1 MDLSLSKLRELVMDR
16 EAWHAAVYGVTK
28 NQTWLSKWTEL
39 KVSWSIQR
47 LRATAL
53 VISHFCFI
61 AATLPWTIE
70 MRGDCISRQI
80 MFINIGNRNPSLSS
94 SLHESLHLT
103 HGSSLPVCK
112 FFPVLMPLDSYNS
125 SLRSMITNLIHKMR
139 KLGSSLT
146 LHGSR

>member
-1 MDLSLSKLRELVMDR
+1 
-16 EAWHAAVYGVTK
+16 
-28 NQTWLSKWTEL
+28 
-39 KVSWSIQR
+39 
-47 LRATAL
+47 
-53 VISHFCFI
+53 
-61 AATLPWTIE
+61 

-103 HGSSLPVCK
+103 HGSSLPVHK

-139 KLGSSLT
+139 KLGSYLT